1 MEKNS
6 RYSKKRGEKKNI
18 MATRINKLPKE
29 ARKGQQFELSR
40 TMRGQKRIL
49 TFEYTGKPRLKW
61 KIVGNKKV

>member
-1 MEKNS
+1 
-6 RYSKKRGEKKNI
+6 
-18 MATRINKLPKE
+18 MATRVNKLPKE